1 MMFRSISIVTTMS
14 LLSAAVSTTAH
25 AGENTAAESDVPAA
39 PATPAGAVWNGAP
52 SRRPA
57 PKTSSAHVI
66 GEVLAGAAVGAGV
79 AVGTGMLVYQSSQ
92 DPDDGVWADLANGV
106 AAYVIGGAVY
116 PLGAGLGVAV
126 VGNIGDTH
134 GSYGATI
141 GGAYLGSLAGVVLGT
156 ALAPGHE
163 TGSGAVLGYLIGA
176 PIGAVIGFNMTLEHD
191 QPSTGL
197 VNVSGNRTRMSIPA
211 VSVTADP
218 LRPQGTVT
226 SIRLMDG
233 RF

>member
-1 MMFRSISIVTTMS
+1 MMFRTIALATTMS

-25 AGENTAAESDVPAA
+25 AGENTAESEFAAA
-39 PATPAGAVWNGAP
+39 PATPAGAVWNRAP

-57 PKTSSAHVI
+57 PKTSSAHVV

-79 AVGTGMLVYQSSQ
+79 AVGTGLLVYQSSQ
-92 DPDDGVWADLANGV
+92 DPDDSVWADLANGL
-106 AAYVIGGAVY
+106 AATALGGALY
-116 PLGAGLGVAV
+116 PLGAGLGVAM

-141 GGAYLGSLAGVVLGT
+141 GGAYLGSLAGVVLGA
-156 ALAPGHE
+156 ALASGHE
-163 TGSGAVLGYLIGA
+163 TGSGAVLGYLVGA
-176 PIGAVIGFNMTLEHD
+176 PIGAAIGFNMTLEHD

-197 VNVSGNRTRMSIPA
+197 VNVSGGRTRMSLPA

-218 LRPQGTVT
+218 LRPRGTVT